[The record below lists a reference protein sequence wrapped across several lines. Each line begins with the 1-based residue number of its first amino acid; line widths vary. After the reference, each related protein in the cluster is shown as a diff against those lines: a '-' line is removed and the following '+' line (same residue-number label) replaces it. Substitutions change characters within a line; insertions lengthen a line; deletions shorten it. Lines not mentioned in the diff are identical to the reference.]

1 MAGNGPVPPEPSF
14 GPVAGR
20 VNGLNRRFRHH
31 SAFSLLGHVLNDAS
45 VGRTALVSS
54 FSAES
59 VALLHMVSALDRSV
73 PVLFLDTGPYLPETV
88 SYQRRICERLGL
100 TRVRTIRPDRE
111 QIFLRDPDGI
121 LHLFD
126 RDACRRLRKT
136 EPLEA
141 ALRPFDAWISD
152 RRKGGNGVGGQT
164 EYFECGTGGRIRINP
179 LAVWDWQDVRD
190 YIDGNDLPLH
200 PLVADDPLAADEH
213 FPLGYRLHADGMNP
227 CGWTRA
233 GL

>member
-1 MAGNGPVPPEPSF
+1 MEGNGPVPPEPSSVM
-14 GPVAGR
+14 VAGR

-31 SAFSLLGHVLNDAS
+31 SAFSLLGHVLTDAS

-59 VALLHMVSALDRSV
+59 AALLHMVAALDRSV

-88 SYQRRICERLGL
+88 SYQSRICERLGL

-111 QIFLRDPDGI
+111 QIFLRDPDGV

-126 RDACRRLRKT
+126 RDAYRRLRKT
-136 EPLEA
+136 EPLQA

-152 RRKGGNGVGGQT
+152 RRKGVNGET
-164 EYFECGTGGRIRINP
+164 EYFECGTDGRIRINP
-179 LAVWDWQDVRD
+179 LAFWDRQDVRD

-200 PLVADDPLAADEH
+200 PLVADDPLATDDR
-213 FPLGYRLHADGMNP
+213 FPLGYRVHADGMNP
-227 CGWTRA
+227 CGRMCA